1 MQLDLV
7 CVARQNEQL
16 AVSILGVFHRR
27 VPVVGVEENAICFA
41 AESGERLGE
50 EDSMAE
56 RRGIGRV
63 EAVCVVGP
71 DNCRVAFFGR
81 WAARGAARG
90 VQHPAKDDE
99 AGEEVEVSAV
109 PAECRYSGVVHESW
123 ELI

>member
-1 MQLDLV
+1 MQFDLV

-16 AVSILGVFHRR
+16 AVSILGVFHLR
-27 VPVVGVEENAICFA
+27 VPVVGVEKNAICFA

-71 DNCRVAFFGR
+71 VDCRVAFFGR
-81 WAARGAARG
+81 WAARG